1 MEFSD
6 RLRIADRY
14 IHTGNS
20 GAKISIYR
28 DERRTNRAKMQV
40 SIGAM
45 GLIASSIDIVGPDSC
60 EYSGFTP
67 DQLRDLANM
76 FLYAANELER
86 PPEEQKFK
94 YSNDHS
100 DDILKENKTNVSIK
114 DFEYNKYPHDIVSNV
129 ARGFGCI
136 PKFEEFQEKNPKMTV
151 KELLYK
157 SIKTMA
163 NKL

>member
-6 RLRIADRY
+6 RLRITDRY

-20 GAKISIYR
+20 GAKFTIYR
-28 DERRTNRAKMQV
+28 DERRTDRAKIQV
-40 SIGAM
+40 HIGAM
-45 GLIASSIDIVGPDSC
+45 GLIASSIDIIGPDSC

-86 PPEEQKFK
+86 PSGEQKFK
-94 YSNDHS
+94 FNEDGNS
-100 DDILKENKTNVSIK
+100 IFKEERKDESISK
-114 DFEYNKYPHDIVSNV
+114 IEYRKWPEDIVSNI

-136 PKFEEFQEKNPKMTV
+136 PKFEEFQKKHPEMTS
-151 KELLYK
+151 KDLLYK
-157 SIKTMA
+157 SIKTMTA
-163 NKL
+163 KL